1 MSVVALASL
10 LVQETKAAI
19 YQKGL
24 DVAKALGLP
33 VTSWETGD
41 PTRSLYHFVSD
52 ILSTLEGV
60 AVGYIASGFLDFAV
74 ARANADPD
82 DRQWLVLL
90 AEQVYGYEAAEA
102 TYATCTVTLTNGGG
116 GLYPVEAGDLTFRSS
131 ATGKTYHNTSAGT
144 LNSGIGQTLTLDIIA
159 DEPGSASS
167 ASATEIDEMV
177 TTLLEVTCSN
187 PTAAVGLD
195 AESPNAIASGCRA
208 KLGSL
213 SPNGPRSAYEYVAT
227 TPALTGTSNVTRARS
242 VGDSATGDVT
252 LYLAGPS
259 GAVAGADVALVQTAI
274 ETWATPL
281 CITPTAVS
289 AANKVIAPTYELW
302 LYDTVGMT
310 EAAAH
315 ALVQT
320 ALQAMMTARPISG
333 DVIPP
338 ATSGYVYHSLI
349 ESTIASPFPGEVFR
363 VVVTVPAGDTAVAAN
378 EVPVL
383 GTVTP
388 TAIHFV
394 SRAS

>member
-1 MSVVALASL
+1 MTLLSDLLTQATKSALYA
-10 LVQETKAAI
+10 
-19 YQKGL
+19 KGL
-24 DVAKALGLP
+24 EVAAAVGLP
-33 VTSWETGD
+33 VTSWQPGD
-41 PTRSLYHFVSD
+41 PTRSLYWFASE

-60 AVGYIASGFLDFAV
+60 VVNYIASGFLDFAV
-74 ARANADPD
+74 ARAEANPD
-82 DRQWLVLL
+82 ARKWLVLL
-90 AEQVYGYEAAEA
+90 AEQVYGYTATEA
-102 TYATCTVTLTNGGG
+102 TYATCTVTLSNGGG
-116 GLYPVEAGDLTFRSS
+116 GLYPIEAGDLTFRSTT
-131 ATGKTYHNTSAGT
+131 TGKTYRNTSGGT
-144 LNSGIGQTLTLDIIA
+144 LASGPGTTLTIDVVA

-167 ASATEIDEMV
+167 ASAGDITEMV
-177 TTLLEVTCSN
+177 TTLLGVTCAN

-195 AESPNAIASGCRA
+195 AESPNAIASGCKA
-208 KLGSL
+208 KLGAL

-320 ALQAMMTARPISG
+320 ALQAMVTARPISG

-349 ESTIASPFPGEVFR
+349 EATIASPFPGEVFR
-363 VVVTVPAGDTAVAAN
+363 VAVTTPAGDTAIAAN

-388 TAIHFV
+388 TAVHFV